1 MEWQTEKLSGRVC
14 FRKINGEPIYHN
26 DFTIP
31 ASEAVGK
38 NAKRNILGAAG
49 VWRSADVR
57 CVRHFVSYPIVL
69 GQLIPSDHLIFQWK
83 DISDIECEIT
93 LDAHA
98 PAKFR
103 LECEEDRQ
111 LALEEMRENHLDTL
125 CLEFYPSPERVI
137 EEIDQVTELRYLAL
151 DSSFAP
157 SIFQTIGR
165 LSHLRGLQL
174 DRRERFFINKRRK
187 NGKQSLE
194 LTLDEDDFP
203 EMIFDRAAVVELG
216 KLEHLEVLALRNGI
230 TISDDALAELGALKN
245 LKALYLN
252 LSSHEFADK
261 NACVEALSFLKNLN
275 KLEYL
280 NITTRRPHSRERL
293 MRRDLELPPHLK
305 YLVLEGR
312 VYHPNTT
319 RFEKDKREKANGS
332 ETPAAILLKY
342 GLPKFDNTR
351 NSLVI
356 GFKSPPLHTAT
367 VKPLVK
373 LFVEDGALVCRFKG
387 KEAFRIAGDG
397 AIPEDRQQLVTA
409 LREMLLKLPPDD
421 GAKIVKHG
429 IAVDF
434 DAPELAKLIETEL
447 AIKVLS
453 NTQNK

>member
-1 MEWQTEKLSGRVC
+1 MEWQTEKLSGYLE
-14 FRKINGEPIYHN
+14 ITADGHLIHSSE
-26 DFTIP
+26 FTLP
-31 ASEAVGK
+31 AEAAVGK
-38 NAKRNILGAAG
+38 ITRRNILDAAG
-49 VWRSADVR
+49 MSRSGVR
-57 CVRHFVSYPIVL
+57 CVRHRETWLIVNARVTPREHLFFVRRDLPDIQYRIMLYPADPEIRFCQRGDNEFWPVL
-69 GQLIPSDHLIFQWK
+69 GKLQSASVKSLI
-83 DISDIECEIT
+83 
-93 LDAHA
+93 LDSCQN
-98 PAKFR
+98 PAR
-103 LECEEDRQ
+103 
-111 LALEEMRENHLDTL
+111 
-125 CLEFYPSPERVI
+125 RV
-137 EEIDQVTELRYLAL
+137 DVADAVVELRHLTLKSCRHVACGTL
-151 DSSFAP
+151 FPA
-157 SIFQTIGR
+157 IGR
-165 LSHLRGLQL
+165 LKQLRGLDIDQL
-174 DRRERFFINKRRK
+174 ERRERIV
-187 NGKQSLE
+187 
-194 LTLDEDDFP
+194 
-203 EMIFDRAAVVELG
+203 FDRAAVTELG
-216 KLEHLEVLALRNGI
+216 KLENFEVLALRNGI
-230 TISDDALAELGALKN
+230 TITDDALREIGTLKN

-252 LSSHEFADK
+252 LSSHEFANK
-261 NACVEALSFLKNLN
+261 SACIAALSFLKKLD

-280 NITTRRPHSRERL
+280 NITTRHPHSRDRL
-293 MRRDLELPPHLK
+293 TLRALEFPPNLK

-351 NSLVI
+351 NSFVI

-387 KEAFRIAGDG
+387 KEVFRIAGDG

-447 AIKVLS
+447 AIKVIP
-453 NTQNK
+453 KK

>member
-1 MEWQTEKLSGRVC
+1 MEWQTEKLSGWIC
-14 FRKINGEPIYHN
+14 FRKLNKETIYSN
-26 DFTIP
+26 DFEIP

-38 NAKRNILGAAG
+38 NAKRNILSAAG
-49 VWRSADVR
+49 VWRPADAR

-69 GQLIPSDHLIFQWK
+69 GQLIPSDHLIFRWK

-103 LECEEDRQ
+103 LEREEDSQ

-125 CLEFYPSPERVI
+125 CLEFYPSPERII
-137 EEIDQVTELRYLAL
+137 EEIDKITELRYLAL

-165 LSHLRGLQL
+165 LSHLRGLQV

-194 LTLDEDDFP
+194 LTLDEDAFP
-203 EMIFDRAAVVELG
+203 EMIFDRAAVMELC
-216 KLEHLEVLALRNGI
+216 KLENFEVLALRNFI
-230 TISDDALAELGALKN
+230 TITDDALMELGALKN

-261 NACVEALSFLKNLN
+261 RACVATLSFLKKLD

-280 NITTRRPHSRERL
+280 NITTPHPNSRERL
-293 MRRDLELPPHLK
+293 MRRDPELPPHLK

-312 VYHPNTT
+312 VYHPN
-319 RFEKDKREKANGS
+319 
-332 ETPAAILLKY
+332 AARPHMALA
-342 GLPKFDNTR
+342 R
-351 NSLVI
+351 
-356 GFKSPPLHTAT
+356 
-367 VKPLVK
+367 
-373 LFVEDGALVCRFKG
+373 EDGALVCRFKG
-387 KEAFRIAGDG
+387 EETFRVAGDG
-397 AIPEDRQQLVTA
+397 TTPESRRALVAA
-409 LREMLLKLPPDD
+409 LREMLLKLPPED
-421 GAKIVKHG
+421 GAKIVEHG

-434 DAPELAKLIETEL
+434 DAPDLAKLIETEL
-447 AIKVLS
+447 AIKVIP
-453 NTQNK
+453 KK

>member
-14 FRKINGEPIYHN
+14 FRKINGEPIYHSN
-26 DFTIP
+26 DFEIP

-38 NAKRNILGAAG
+38 HAKKNILGAAG
-49 VWRSADVR
+49 VWRSADAR

-69 GQLIPSDHLIFQWK
+69 GQLIPSDHLIFRWK

-103 LECEEDRQ
+103 LEREEDSQ
-111 LALEEMRENHLDTL
+111 LALEEIRKKHLDTL
-125 CLEFYPSPERVI
+125 CLEFYPSPERII
-137 EEIDQVTELRYLAL
+137 EEIDKITELRYLAL

-157 SIFQTIGR
+157 SIFQTIGH

-194 LTLDEDDFP
+194 LTLDEDAFP
-203 EMIFDRAAVVELG
+203 EMIFDRAAVTELC
-216 KLEHLEVLALRNGI
+216 KLENFEVLALRNFI
-230 TISDDALAELGALKN
+230 TITDDALAELGALKN

-261 NACVEALSFLKNLN
+261 SACVEALSFLKKLD

-280 NITTRRPHSRERL
+280 NITTRHPNSRERL

-319 RFEKDKREKANGS
+319 RFEKDKREKANDL
-332 ETPAAILLKY
+332 ETQAAILLKY
-342 GLPKFDNTR
+342 GLTEFDNTR
-351 NSLVI
+351 NSFVI
-356 GFKSPPLHTAT
+356 GFNSPPLHTAT

-373 LFVEDGALVCRFKG
+373 LSAEDGALVCRFKG
-387 KEAFRIAGDG
+387 EEAFRIAGDG
-397 AIPEDRQQLVTA
+397 TTPESRQQLVAA
-409 LREMLLKLPPDD
+409 LREMLLKLPPED
-421 GAKIVKHG
+421 GVKIVEHG

-434 DAPELAKLIETEL
+434 DAPELAKLIETEM
-447 AIKVLS
+447 AIKVVRE
-453 NTQNK
+453 K